1 MTKAKRR
8 KIESDMAEQVTG
20 KATSKAVKEKLSRE
34 IIDINMDVS
43 FDEGSIEEAV
53 ADPFAKGVKV
63 RIMKP
68 GISHNGNWHRS
79 ENMRRAL
86 DLLDGVWVY
95 EDHTDKRLARQ
106 KLARLT
112 SPVWEDE
119 LPKANMRIL
128 PGTGKWLAENIQA
141 DPSSVDLSINAQ
153 VAGEWVMHEG
163 RKVFDVKEYM
173 KFRSVDVVAEASAG
187 GGAESI
193 IEAKR
198 REEVVD
204 MPIETM
210 KELLEAH
217 GDMVNEWL
225 TEQKQAWVDGLTEDV
240 ELKKLKEA
248 KALAEAEVAKVIADF
263 ASVDALLEAHKEA
276 VRNLDDL
283 ETARK
288 ISEWTA
294 EVDGMLAESV
304 KEKRMNEDD
313 ISEAFK
319 LRMYALTEKEVVE
332 SEIKDREE
340 LVAKLRGGVKGHGK
354 PVETEVVEETAETDV
369 DRYGKLF

>member
-1 MTKAKRR
+1 
-8 KIESDMAEQVTG
+8 
-20 KATSKAVKEKLSRE
+20 
-34 IIDINMDVS
+34 
-43 FDEGSIEEAV
+43 
-53 ADPFAKGVKV
+53 
-63 RIMKP
+63 
-68 GISHNGNWHRS
+68 
-79 ENMRRAL
+79 
-86 DLLDGVWVY
+86 
-95 EDHTDKRLARQ
+95 
-106 KLARLT
+106 
-112 SPVWEDE
+112 
-119 LPKANMRIL
+119 
-128 PGTGKWLAENIQA
+128 
-141 DPSSVDLSINAQ
+141 
-153 VAGEWVMHEG
+153 
-163 RKVFDVKEYM
+163 
-173 KFRSVDVVAEASAG
+173 
-187 GGAESI
+187 
-193 IEAKR
+193 
-198 REEVVD
+198 

-248 KALAEAEVAKVIADF
+248 KEAAEAEVAKVAEF
-263 ASVDALLEAHKEA
+263 GGVDALLEAHKE
-276 VRNLDDL
+276 VVKKLDDL

-294 EVDGMLAESV
+294 EVDGMLAGSV

>member
-128 PGTGKWLAENIQA
+128 PGTGRWLAENIQA

-240 ELKKLKEA
+240 ELKKLNEA

-263 ASVDALLEAHKEA
+263 ASVDALLEAHKE
-276 VRNLDDL
+276 VVKKLDDL

-294 EVDGMLAESV
+294 EVDGMLAGSV

>member
-248 KALAEAEVAKVIADF
+248 KEAAEAEVAKVAEF
-263 ASVDALLEAHKEA
+263 GGVDALLEAHKE
-276 VRNLDDL
+276 VVKKLDDL

-294 EVDGMLAESV
+294 EVDGMLAGSV

-319 LRMYALTEKEVVE
+319 NRLYAMTEKEVVE

>member
-128 PGTGKWLAENIQA
+128 PGTGRWLAENIQA

-276 VRNLDDL
+276 VRKLDDL

-294 EVDGMLAESV
+294 EVDGMLAGSV

-319 LRMYALTEKEVVE
+319 NRLYAMTEKEVVE